1 MAIRVS
7 LHPNVLRKDGSKF
20 ARVVAPNRM
29 SFEVL
34 LEYMVKDTALEKND
48 MRSVLQQ
55 FRSAVCTFLKLG
67 YRVDTPIG
75 SFRPGVASG
84 TIRVNG
90 HVPPITTSH
99 LRVNFVPHTGL
110 VAEFRRNALL
120 TTEEFGGYAQPLLMH
135 MSNVN
140 NETED
145 VHFSPGTLCKMV
157 GSRVTF
163 DKSDPAQG
171 LFFVNADATKTPVRI
186 ATYSRTGSR
195 YIDFLIPTDMPHGTY
210 QLELRTLTRN
220 GEPRT
225 ALYDRIL
232 EIG

>member
-29 SFEVL
+29 SFESL

-67 YRVDTPIG
+67 YRVDTPI
-75 SFRPGVASG
+75 
-84 TIRVNG
+84 
-90 HVPPITTSH
+90 
-99 LRVNFVPHTGL
+99 
-110 VAEFRRNALL
+110 
-120 TTEEFGGYAQPLLMH
+120 
-135 MSNVN
+135 
-140 NETED
+140 ED
-145 VHFSPGTLCKMV
+145 VHFSPGTLCKMG

-163 DKSDPAQG
+163 DKADPAQG
-171 LFFVNADATKTPVRI
+171 LFFVNTDATKNPVRI

-195 YIDFLIPTDMPHGTY
+195 YIDFLIPTDIPHGTY